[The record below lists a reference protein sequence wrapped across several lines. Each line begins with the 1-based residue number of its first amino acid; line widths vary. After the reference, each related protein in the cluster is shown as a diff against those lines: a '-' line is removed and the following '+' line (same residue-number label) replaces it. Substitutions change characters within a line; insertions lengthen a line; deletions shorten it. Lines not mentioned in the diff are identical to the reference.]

1 MKHSVEQLQLL
12 QNYIV
17 IFSVILGI
25 PGISLLLRKDERYKL
40 AWGFYAVMV
49 ISFVFLYHTGNKI
62 FFPDITITKK

>member
-25 PGISLLLRKDERYKL
+25 PGISLLLKKDKRYKL
-40 AWGFYAVMV
+40 AWGFYGFMV
-49 ISFVFLYHTGNKI
+49 ILFVFLYHTGNKI